1 MKYPKLLAYAQLLR
15 APNVFTAFADICVA
29 GCATG
34 LIVNRPGVFA
44 LVLLASGCLYTAG
57 MALND
62 FFDRVEDAQARAFR
76 PIPSGRVGATT
87 ALVIGL
93 LLLASGCGLAAVA
106 SLITEPLKPSATPL
120 LVAFALAAAVLGYD
134 GLVKRMPVAPLGMGL
149 CRFLNVLLGVTAAA
163 PGSISDE
170 LALHLAGVVGVYI
183 VGVTWFARTEEGTSS
198 RRQLGL
204 AAVVMLAAAVGALA
218 VPVHPHPRDPQWVT
232 PFYFPYLVAGFLFYV
247 GVPAARAIRRPEP
260 KLVQA
265 AVKRSIFGLVA
276 LDAVLAVAF
285 VGWPGLLI
293 LLLLLPATWLGKWV
307 YST

>member
-1 MKYPKLLAYAQLLR
+1 MKYPRLLAYAQLLR
-15 APNVFTAFADICVA
+15 APNVFTAFADISMA

-34 LIVNRPGVFA
+34 LVVTRPGVFA

-62 FFDRVEDAQARAFR
+62 FFDRTEDAQARAFR
-76 PIPSGRVGATT
+76 PIPSGRVGAVT
-87 ALVIGL
+87 ALLIGISL
-93 LLLASGCGLAAVA
+93 LVGGCGLAAVA
-106 SLITEPLKPSATPL
+106 SSVVEPLKPSATPL
-120 LVAFALAAAVLGYD
+120 IIAAALAMAILGYD
-134 GLVKRMPVAPLGMGL
+134 AVVKRTPAAPLGMGL

-163 PGSISDE
+163 PGSIPDE
-170 LALHLAGVVGVYI
+170 LALHIAGVVGGYI

-198 RRQLGL
+198 RRQLLL
-204 AAVVMLAAAVGALA
+204 AALVMLVATTGALA
-218 VPVHPHPRDPQWVT
+218 VPLHFAVGQV

-247 GVPAARAIRRPEP
+247 GIPVARAIRRPEP
-260 KLVQA
+260 KHVQA

-276 LDAVLAVAF
+276 LDAILAVAF